1 MAYFKTR
8 HRSTQKTQTAFLF
21 TYRVRKAVWVIG
33 DEGCYD
39 ILDVVVRIL
48 GVLHRNLQ
56 KEVSG
61 ACLGG

>member
-1 MAYFKTR
+1 MAYFSDTSSL
-8 HRSTQKTQTAFLF
+8 HSKTQTAFLF

-39 ILDVVVRIL
+39 ILAVVVRIS

-56 KEVSG
+56 EGVSG